1 MDVLLINPPTT
12 ADIETQRTLGLKA
25 PPLGLAYIAAVLER
39 EGHRVRIVDAPALDY
54 TFQDV
59 QRHVKLEQPDVVGIT
74 STTPTIYDA
83 MRTAEAVKEA
93 DPDIKV
99 LIGGPHVT
107 FLAEETLQEC
117 PHFDV
122 AVIGEGEVTA
132 CELMRAFE
140 KGTPLKEIKGIAF
153 RSEDKVIVT
162 PPRPLIQN
170 LDEIPF
176 PARHLLP
183 MDKYTVLGQQTV
195 IGHVMSSRGCPFRCI
210 FCSSSRIFGKVWR
223 GRSPKNVVDE
233 IEELCDKWK
242 AKHIEF
248 ADDTFTLNMKRA
260 EEISKEIIRR
270 GLDIF
275 WACGARVDT
284 LRRELVQWMKKAG
297 CHVIYIGVESGSQ
310 RILNLL
316 KKGIRLEQVIKA
328 VKWLKEAGM
337 EITASYVIGT
347 PGETKEEVERTIK
360 FAVKLDTDFA
370 QFTAMT
376 PYPGTEVYEY
386 AKREGLLLT
395 NDWSKFTT
403 IKPVMRTKE
412 LSAEEI
418 EKLVSKAYRKFYLRP
433 KFLWR
438 QLKKGRLPLIFL
450 VLKNYLSG
458 KKASPSS

>member
-1 MDVLLINPPTT
+1 
-12 ADIETQRTLGLKA
+12 
-25 PPLGLAYIAAVLER
+25 
-39 EGHRVRIVDAPALDY
+39 
-54 TFQDV
+54 
-59 QRHVKLEQPDVVGIT
+59 
-74 STTPTIYDA
+74 
-83 MRTAEAVKEA
+83 
-93 DPDIKV
+93 
-99 LIGGPHVT
+99 
-107 FLAEETLQEC
+107 
-117 PHFDV
+117 
-122 AVIGEGEVTA
+122 
-132 CELMRAFE
+132 AFE
-140 KGTPLKEIKGIAF
+140 RGASSLKEIKGIAF
-153 RSEDKVIVT
+153 RDEGKVIVT

-210 FCSSSRIFGKVWR
+210 FCSSSRIFGRVWR

-418 EKLVSKAYRKFYLRP
+418 EKLVSRAYRKFYLRP

>member
-1 MDVLLINPPTT
+1 
-12 ADIETQRTLGLKA
+12 
-25 PPLGLAYIAAVLER
+25 
-39 EGHRVRIVDAPALDY
+39 
-54 TFQDV
+54 
-59 QRHVKLEQPDVVGIT
+59 
-74 STTPTIYDA
+74 
-83 MRTAEAVKEA
+83 
-93 DPDIKV
+93 
-99 LIGGPHVT
+99 
-107 FLAEETLQEC
+107 
-117 PHFDV
+117 
-122 AVIGEGEVTA
+122 
-132 CELMRAFE
+132 
-140 KGTPLKEIKGIAF
+140 
-153 RSEDKVIVT
+153 
-162 PPRPLIQN
+162 
-170 LDEIPF
+170 
-176 PARHLLP
+176 
-183 MDKYTVLGQQTV
+183 
-195 IGHVMSSRGCPFRCI
+195 
-210 FCSSSRIFGKVWR
+210 
-223 GRSPKNVVDE
+223 
-233 IEELCDKWK
+233 
-242 AKHIEF
+242 
-248 ADDTFTLNMKRA
+248 
-260 EEISKEIIRR
+260 
-270 GLDIF
+270 
-275 WACGARVDT
+275 
-284 LRRELVQWMKKAG
+284 MKKAG

-412 LSAEEI
+412 LSAKEI